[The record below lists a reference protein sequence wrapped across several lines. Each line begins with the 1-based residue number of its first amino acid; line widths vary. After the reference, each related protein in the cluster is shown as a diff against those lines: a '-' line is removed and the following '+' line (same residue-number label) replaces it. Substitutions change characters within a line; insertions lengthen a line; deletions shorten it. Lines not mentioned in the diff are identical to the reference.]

1 VWQTENVETGIERP
15 PHVSCRRVR
24 PTTTVIA
31 MSLPERDWRLLRSL
45 HDVALDRYCTQVL
58 EECAAVTRATE
69 SSAHEKYLRL
79 FRLIKARDNSIAGA
93 FNDLRRSTA
102 IQRLAG
108 MMLLGVVT
116 DEDLAP
122 FSQSTRESATALAE
136 IFGPKK
142 KRRKKG

>member
-1 VWQTENVETGIERP
+1 
-15 PHVSCRRVR
+15 
-24 PTTTVIA
+24 
-31 MSLPERDWRLLRSL
+31 MSLPERDWRVLRSL
-45 HDVALDRYCTQVL
+45 HDAALDRYCTRVL

-69 SSAHEKYLRL
+69 LSAHERYLRL
-79 FRLIKARDNSIAGA
+79 FQLVKERDDSIAGA

-108 MMLLGVVT
+108 MILLGVVT

-136 IFGPKK
+136 IFGPS
-142 KRRKKG
+142 KKGCKKG

>member
-1 VWQTENVETGIERP
+1 
-15 PHVSCRRVR
+15 
-24 PTTTVIA
+24 

-45 HDVALDRYCTQVL
+45 HDVALERYCTQVL
-58 EECAAVTRATE
+58 GECAAAIREAE
-69 SSAHEKYLRL
+69 LSAHERYLRL
-79 FRLIKARDNSIAGA
+79 FRLIKERDNSIAGA

-108 MMLLGVVT
+108 MILLGVVT

-122 FSQSTRESATALAE
+122 FSQSTRESAMALAE

-142 KRRKKG
+142 KGRKKS

>member
-1 VWQTENVETGIERP
+1 
-15 PHVSCRRVR
+15 
-24 PTTTVIA
+24 

-45 HDVALDRYCTQVL
+45 HDVALDRYCTRVL

-69 SSAHEKYLRL
+69 SAHERYLRL
-79 FRLIKARDNSIAGA
+79 YRLIKERDNSIAGA
-93 FNDLRRSTA
+93 FNDLRRTTA

-116 DEDLAP
+116 DEDLAQ

-142 KRRKKG
+142 KGRRTQSPTNTGG